1 MRITVE
7 HQNDNLPYHIFE
19 AIQIF
24 FGVKNDFVFIRN
36 SESLRIMVN
45 DGQDGVLCIDD
56 TDKKQSK
63 RDVYVFLSKVLGYES
78 PWGCMT
84 GIRPVKVA
92 NTLYERNYTTEDIRK
107 HFKEFYLIRDDKIE
121 LIINTAN
128 VQKRFLEEQKR
139 SNNYIGFYSGIP
151 FCPTRC
157 LYCSF
162 TSNPIGRYKKVVDKY
177 LDVLEEEIKGTAQL
191 IEEKNLVIRTLYLGG
206 GTPTSLNEEQFERYL
221 SMLTDNL
228 ELSCVSEFSLE
239 AGRPDSITLEK
250 LRIARK
256 HGVNRISINPQ
267 TMNNKTLKLIGRM
280 HTKEQIIEAF
290 HFARETGFE
299 NINMDIIAG
308 LPDETLEMF
317 ENTLEEIEKLDPD
330 SLTVHT
336 LSIKKAANLKEDI
349 EKQKL
354 LNAEIVDTMVDKA
367 ENFAS
372 RLNMRPY
379 YMYRQKNILGN
390 HENVA
395 YCKQGCESP
404 YNIHIMEE
412 DQTIMAVGAGAV
424 TKVVYDNGRI
434 ERAFNMKSVEDYISR
449 KEIGIE
455 RKRALLSL

>member
-1 MRITVE
+1 MKITVE

-24 FGVKNDFVFIRN
+24 FGIKDDFVFIPNRD
-36 SESLRIMVN
+36 SLRITVN
-45 DGQDGVLCIDD
+45 DGKDGVFYIDD

-63 RDVYVFLSKVLGYES
+63 RDVYVFLSKVLNYKS

-92 NTLYERNYTTEDIRK
+92 NGLYESNHTDEEIRK
-107 HFKEFYLIRDDKIE
+107 RFKEFYLIRDDKIE
-121 LIINTAN
+121 LVINTAN
-128 VQKRFLEEQKR
+128 VQKRFLQEQKR
-139 SNNYIGFYSGIP
+139 NKNHIGFYSGIP

-162 TSNPIGRYKKVVDKY
+162 TSNPIGRYKKVVGKY

-191 IEEKNLVIRTLYLGG
+191 IKEKNLVIRTLYLGG

-228 ELSCVSEFSLE
+228 DLGCVSEFSLE

-290 HFARETGFE
+290 HNARDTGFE

-308 LPDETLEMF
+308 LPDETVDMF
-317 ENTLEEIEKLDPD
+317 DNTLEEIEKLDPD

-336 LSIKKAANLKEDI
+336 LSIKRAANLKEDA

-354 LNAEIVDTMVDKA
+354 LNADMVGTMIDKA

-372 RLNMRPY
+372 GLNMHPY

-395 YCKQGCESP
+395 YCKKGCESP

-434 ERAFNMKSVEDYISR
+434 ERAFNMKSVEDYIAR

-455 RKRALLSL
+455 RKRALLML